1 MARTKSN
8 TLERRLSGKMIRD
21 RGRIKWTAMMLP
33 EHVELLR
40 DWVAED
46 GYEQEKDLDE
56 QQWERINSVLV
67 EAIQLEKDVT
77 ITYFQNHRYE
87 IISGRIQRW
96 NELEQK
102 LMIYDSSDQLHPI
115 CVKQIYDARIG
126 GNEKE

>member
-1 MARTKSN
+1 
-8 TLERRLSGKMIRD
+8 MIRD

-33 EHVELLR
+33 EHVKLLR

-102 LMIYDSSDQLHPI
+102 LTIRDRFDQLHPI
-115 CVKQIYDARIG
+115 CVKQIYDARIR